1 MNESLLLSLVN
12 QNTFRS
18 DFLHLINFLFRAYL
32 QNGREF
38 SNLSLSDTFLNVDVL
53 SQENMIDRLFRGLVK
68 QPVEKVD
75 HNFVDAV
82 SVY

>member
-1 MNESLLLSLVN
+1 MKEGLLLSLVK
-12 QNTFRS
+12 NTFQS
-18 DFLHLINFLFRAYL
+18 DLIIKYFFLFRTYL
-32 QNGREF
+32 QNGKAF

-82 SVY
+82 SV